1 MIEKQIVGGSKRSNR
16 PERQRAL
23 VLQGGGALGAYEVGA
38 IKGLYETLTQG
49 QAKNDSGKDS
59 KAPLFDII
67 AGSSIGA
74 MNAAVLIGN
83 IQKGKSWEGA
93 ITELEKFWTEGIA
106 LKEGPDRINDDIPPE
121 DNFSMYPWWEPWTEE
136 FQNWGPDRKKIISF
150 ASKEAARRYYSTKVF
165 VSEAGKVFSLKD
177 IRDDNKFFDP
187 MAKRIILNE
196 EPLKKI
202 IENFGKFPV
211 GTCIDKGEPRLLV
224 TAVDI
229 SEGITVTFDSYKK
242 SDGKRKTVYRP
253 GEKYRHIKDSKYFD
267 RKEGDS
273 NHILIEYDEGIQI
286 DHIMASG
293 TLPDF
298 YDPKEICKRSFW
310 DGGILSNTPLKELL
324 EAHRDYWVNVENQC
338 EAPDLEVYVVNVHPS
353 TIDVANI
360 PKHFDEVK
368 DRNNDIVYGDRTY
381 NDQYSAS
388 LVTDYIDFIRR
399 LKDIA
404 KSHIKEPTNREAFEN
419 ELESLELEP
428 AASTSYTSGQPR
440 SFKDLMTGRFKLLKV
455 QRIERK
461 YNPESS
467 TYFKLGDTTLQ
478 TIQDLI
484 KQGYDDVMALECN
497 G

>member
-1 MIEKQIVGGSKRSNR
+1 MIEKQIVSGSKASNR

-38 IKGLYETLTQG
+38 IRGLYETLTKRQV
-49 QAKNDSGKDS
+49 KNEPGEDS

-67 AGSSIGA
+67 AGTSIGA
-74 MNAAVLIGN
+74 MNASVLIGN
-83 IQKGKSWEGA
+83 VLKGNSWKDA
-93 ITELEKFWTEGIA
+93 IVELEKFWTEGIA
-106 LKEGPDRINDDIPPE
+106 LKEGLDRINDDIPPKV
-121 DNFSMYPWWEPWTEE
+121 NFSMYPWWKPWTKEIR
-136 FQNWGPDRKKIISF
+136 NWEPDRKKIVSI
-150 ASKEAARRYYSTKVF
+150 ASEEAARRYYSTKVF

-177 IRDDNKFFDP
+177 RRDDNKFFDP
-187 MAKRIILNE
+187 LAIRFMLNE
-196 EPLKKI
+196 EPLKKL
-202 IENFGKFPV
+202 IEKFGKFPI

-229 SEGITVTFDSYKK
+229 AEGITVTFDSYKK

-253 GEKYRHIKDSKYFD
+253 GQKYKRTKNSKCFD
-267 RKEGDS
+267 RKEDDS
-273 NHILIEYDEGIQI
+273 NQIVIEYDKGIQI

-293 TLPDF
+293 TLPET
-298 YDPKEICKRSFW
+298 YDPIEICNRSFW
-310 DGGILSNTPLKELL
+310 DGGLLSNTPLRELL
-324 EAHRDYWVNVENQC
+324 DAHRDYWVNVENQC

-360 PKHFDEVK
+360 PKHLDEVK

-388 LVTDYIDFIRR
+388 LATDYIDFMGR
-399 LKDIA
+399 LRKIA
-404 KSHIKEPTNREAFEN
+404 ESHIKDSEREEFKSEF
-419 ELESLELEP
+419 ESLESEP
-428 AASTSYTSGQPR
+428 ATSTSYTSGESR
-440 SFKDLMTGRFKLLKV
+440 SFKDLMTGQFKLSKV

-467 TYFKLGDTTLQ
+467 TYLKLGDITRQ

-484 KQGYDDVMALECN
+484 KQGRDDVMAL
-497 G
+497 

>member
-38 IKGLYETLTQG
+38 IKGLYKTLTKG
-49 QAKNDSGKDS
+49 QVKNEPGEDS

-67 AGSSIGA
+67 AGTSIGA

-83 IQKGKSWEGA
+83 IQKGKSWKDA
-93 ITELEKFWTEGIA
+93 IVKLEKFWTDGIA
-106 LKEGPDRINDDIPPE
+106 LKEGPDRVNDDIPPE

-136 FQNWGPDRKKIISF
+136 GRKWGPNRKKIVSI

-165 VSEAGKVFSLKD
+165 VSEAGKVFSFKD
-177 IRDDNKFFDP
+177 IRDDNKFYDSDL

-196 EPLKKI
+196 EPLKKL
-202 IENFGKFPV
+202 IEKFGKFPI
-211 GTCIDKGEPRLLV
+211 GTCIDKREPRLLV

-229 SEGITVTFDSYKK
+229 AEGITVTFDSYKK

-253 GEKYRHIKDSKYFD
+253 GEKYRHIKNSKYSD
-267 RKEGDS
+267 KKEDDP
-273 NHILIEYDEGIQI
+273 NQIVIEYDEGIQI

-293 TLPDF
+293 TLPDP
-298 YDPKEICKRSFW
+298 YDPIEICKRSFW
-310 DGGILSNTPLKELL
+310 DGGILSNTSLKELL

-353 TIDVANI
+353 TINGANI

-404 KSHIKEPTNREAFEN
+404 KNHIKDPTNMKAFEN
-419 ELESLELEP
+419 KYKSLELKP
-428 AASTSYTSGQPR
+428 AKSTSYTSGESR
-440 SFKDLMTGRFKLLKV
+440 SFKDLMTGQFKLLKV

-467 TYFKLGDTTLQ
+467 TYFKLGDITIQ

-484 KQGYDDVMALECN
+484 KQGYNDVMAL
-497 G
+497 